1 MRYDYTDF
9 WSPCKK
15 FSARK
20 NENFLTSA
28 INCRFWWGRGC
39 GKSSNQLIYC
49 YSNSMNLFI
58 LKIYLY
64 PRLFSSL
71 SLIFVPNVLCF
82 FCYVCLC
89 AFSSGKTAESNR
101 VLLLLVLLLFLFI
114 VVVVCAALCCCC
126 RFQGK

>member
-71 SLIFVPNVLCF
+71 SLIFLPNVLCF
-82 FCYVCLC
+82 FCYVC
-89 AFSSGKTAESNR
+89 AFSSGKTAEGNR
-101 VLLLLVLLLFLFI
+101 VLLLLVLLLFFI
-114 VVVVCAALCCCC
+114 IVVVVVCAALCCCC